1 MPPLMD
7 RYGLGMPMGPSAMVC
22 CKDYSIVRTGDSGY
36 ICATFYLSF
45 LYMIVYW
52 NLRFSAVMM
61 FSSAS
66 SLTVFVIINTEIYFC
81 RASQQVAFQTPP
93 SSGISLAHL

>member
-1 MPPLMD
+1 MAWVCPWALVLW
-7 RYGLGMPMGPSAMVC
+7 YVAKITLLLGLGTQ
-22 CKDYSIVRTGDSGY
+22 D